1 MTKFLTPFLVPVF
14 LGLLHGLTMASQH
27 VYFYG
32 IYQSQLDIGNMFY
45 FLNYL
50 SLEETDWCDFP
61 EFMGFVV
68 KFLMVFC
75 NPFDAFEM
83 YFYPLPTEIVTISRN
98 VEEHVYD
105 ALKFML
111 RKSIETEAAYLVVI
125 VFIILSASHLISGMR
140 NIVRDYIDNNYT
152 YYLGYLSIALCLRL
166 AAISLC
172 AWVSPYTFLPVYEI
186 LEYGILDYLL
196 DDEFMELSV
205 LIFLAD
211 GRVIVD
217 ASVVK

>member
-1 MTKFLTPFLVPVF
+1 
-14 LGLLHGLTMASQH
+14 
-27 VYFYG
+27 
-32 IYQSQLDIGNMFY
+32 
-45 FLNYL
+45 
-50 SLEETDWCDFP
+50 
-61 EFMGFVV
+61 
-68 KFLMVFC
+68 
-75 NPFDAFEM
+75 M